1 MATSEDTGHTS
12 AGHNASSTDRA
23 SCSVAMATAVA
34 DCSESFVG
42 QSHLLPDGLCL
53 ALERLPLTGFLQRL
67 VPASSQAGLHVT
79 AGAKILCEA
88 VGYLTKR
95 QCSQYNL
102 WAALKFQLRSQNW
115 GMKHHLNLP
124 FLHSLKELIIILQ
137 HNYQRLH
144 AYYDEAI
151 EACFHCTLLLHQHQS
166 HPPTP
171 PPTVLKPPQSTY
183 FCGAVHRSQLS
194 WSSFHTQN

>member
-1 MATSEDTGHTS
+1 MATSGDTGHTS

-34 DCSESFVG
+34 DRSESFVG

-53 ALERLPLTGFLQRL
+53 VLERLPLTGFLQRL

-102 WAALKFQLRSQNW
+102 WAALKFQLRSQNR

-124 FLHSLKELIIILQ
+124 FLHSLKELIILQ

-144 AYYDEAI
+144 AYYYEAI

-166 HPPTP
+166 HPLMP
-171 PPTVLKPPQSTY
+171 PPSVLKPPQSTY